1 MGDNPRFLRGQSS
14 LFIKEIFFWGDS
26 PCFLGKKFMGDN
38 PSCLC
43 KKVVTKR
50 IKNYFDLT
58 GQFAIVT
65 GVILPVDGGYTSMQ
79 GVIFCLPPAKLKLL
93 FTLL

>member
-1 MGDNPRFLRGQSS
+1 MQ
-14 LFIKEIFFWGDS
+14 EIYEQ
-26 PCFLGKKFMGDN
+26 
-38 PSCLC
+38 
-43 KKVVTKR
+43 
-50 IKNYFDLT
+50 KNKIYFDLT
-58 GQFAIVT
+58 VQFAIVT

>member
-1 MGDNPRFLRGQSS
+1 MN
-14 LFIKEIFFWGDS
+14 
-26 PCFLGKKFMGDN
+26 
-38 PSCLC
+38 
-43 KKVVTKR
+43 KR

-58 GQFAIVT
+58 VQVAIVT